1 MTRRAPK
8 TGTVLD
14 RILAVK
20 AYVVAR
26 QKTDTPLA
34 DLKSRIAD
42 LPPAA
47 NFSGALR
54 RPGVALI
61 AEMKRASPSGGEL
74 QLDLDPRRQ
83 AAVYCS
89 AGAAAISVLT
99 EEKYFLGSL
108 EDLRIVKG
116 VAGGRGLPVLQKDFI
131 FDEYQV
137 YEARACGADA
147 VLLIVA
153 VLERSKVRDLR
164 ELAADLGLGVL
175 VESHDESELEIAVE
189 SGAEVLGI
197 NNRNLRTLETSLEVF
212 ERLAPQVPAD
222 RVLVAESGMKG
233 VDAVGRVAR
242 AGANAVLVGES
253 LMRAGAGV
261 GELARQLAAIEIGSS
276 SPRKPRH
283 PEVSPLT
290 PPPREGG
297 GTGVEALR

>member
-1 MTRRAPK
+1 MTGRAPK

-20 AYVVAR
+20 DYVVAR

-34 DLKSRIAD
+34 DLKARISD
-42 LPPAA
+42 LPAPA
-47 NFSGALR
+47 NFVSTLR

-83 AAVYCS
+83 AAIYAS

-116 VAGGRGLPVLQKDFI
+116 VASGRGLPVLQKDFV

-137 YEARACGADA
+137 YEARAYGADA

-153 VLERSKVRDLR
+153 VLEGSRLRELR
-164 ELAADLGLGVL
+164 ELAVGLGLGVL
-175 VESHDESELEIAVE
+175 VESHDEAELEAAIR

-197 NNRNLRTLETSLEVF
+197 NNRNLRTLETSLAVF
-212 ERLAPQVPAD
+212 EHLASLAPANS
-222 RVLVAESGMKG
+222 VLVAESGMKG
-233 VDAVGRVAR
+233 VDDVRRMAR
-242 AGANAVLVGES
+242 AGAQAVLVGES
-253 LMRAGAGV
+253 LMRAGTGV
-261 GELARQLAAIEIGSS
+261 GELARKLSAIQVGRGSETE
-276 SPRKPRH
+276 RR
-283 PEVSPLT
+283 
-290 PPPREGG
+290 
-297 GTGVEALR
+297 